1 MSTLPKDTIKVV
13 GESIGLTD
21 LSNEVANGALIIDF
35 AMFCLMLD

>member
-21 LSNEVANGALIIDF
+21 LSNEVANGEKSKQNVK
-35 AMFCLMLD
+35 